1 MENLD
6 DIIKESDGIMVA
18 RGDLGMEI
26 PSERVPLAQKMIIS
40 KCNIAGKFVIT
51 ATQMLES
58 MVHPAPIE
66 LSTCDVYEDACIVR

>member
-66 LSTCDVYEDACIVR
+66 LFTCDVYEDACIVR